1 MTHGKCVVSQEDVTK
16 GLTGLT
22 CVTTSQ
28 AESEE
33 AHALN
38 AGREVIPGREME
50 EVGRSLEQARSRY
63 PRKGEDCRSF

>member
-1 MTHGKCVVSQEDVTK
+1 MK

-28 AESEE
+28 AKTEE

-38 AGREVIPGREME
+38 GGREAMPGREME
-50 EVGRSLEQARSRY
+50 EVGRSLEQASEERRGLQVILRENRELRPNPSRH
-63 PRKGEDCRSF
+63 